1 MTTWAD
7 ICSAAMVWID
17 DLRLTEELSISPA
30 LYYRRMALFVSS
42 AIPMLN
48 KPPELLDYL
57 LSEREDPAF
66 GEFYWTSTEESTEAE
81 TAVDTGLTG
90 FDLCSCVSVEILDDG
105 RVLQTPAAV
114 EYDAETGIV
123 TFPQQSAAGVN
134 YQLDFYKD
142 GSFADLSDSQMRL
155 FALAV
160 ALVWE
165 ERFYET
171 WLNRQP
177 KINDSS
183 FTTVNEANYTE
194 KTSQALSRSRLAFN
208 DALRDYEQVCAYT
221 KTVRKN
227 PPKVV
232 LV

>member
-17 DLRLTEELSISPA
+17 DLRLTEELSVSPA

-42 AIPMLN
+42 AVPMLN

-57 LSEREDPAF
+57 LSEKEDPSF
-66 GEFYWTSTEESTEAE
+66 GEFYWTSTAESTVVE
-81 TAVDTGLTG
+81 TAVATEQTG
-90 FDLCSCVSVEILDDG
+90 FDICSCVSVEVLDDG
-105 RVLQTPAAV
+105 RVLQTPYAV
-114 EYDAETGIV
+114 EYDAEAGIV
-123 TFPQQSAAGVN
+123 IFPVQTQAGIS
-134 YQLDFYKD
+134 YQLDFYTD
-142 GSFADLSDSQMRL
+142 GSFADLSESQMRL

-165 ERFYET
+165 ERFYGT
-171 WLNRQP
+171 WINRQP
-177 KINDSS
+177 KIHDSS

-194 KTSQALSRSRLAFN
+194 KTSQALGRTRIAFY